1 MQNAIHLLAPVG
13 HNRQSHGIVI
23 TTNDGKVIVI
33 DGGYSWDAENLLQ
46 YLRTVTGT
54 ECPCVDAW
62 FLSHAH
68 NDHICAFEEI
78 IEHAPDAVKIGAIY
92 CNFPSIQYFS
102 RIPGET
108 DNDAVETLRRF
119 FCLLPNFADK
129 LVWVFKGDT
138 YNVGD
143 AHFEVL
149 FTPDQTIT
157 DDLCNNSSV
166 VLKMTLGGKTTL
178 FLGDCGE
185 TAGKRLVSLYG
196 DGDVLCCDICQMAHH
211 GQDACNEAF
220 YQYVR
225 PEICLWCT
233 PDWLWNNDR
242 GCGYDRDIFFT
253 VRTREWMG
261 KLGVKTH
268 YVTKDGTQVCKL

>member
-1 MQNAIHLLAPVG
+1 M
-13 HNRQSHGIVI
+13 HGIVI
-23 TTNDGKVIVI
+23 TTEGGKVIVI
-33 DGGYSWDAENLLQ
+33 DGGDTRDAQNLMD
-46 YLRTVTGT
+46 YLRTVTGST
-54 ECPCVDAW
+54 RPHVDAW
-62 FLSHAH
+62 FLTHAH

-78 IEHAPDAVKIGAIY
+78 MEHHSDALEIEKIY
-92 CNFPSIQYFS
+92 CNFPSVQYFS
-102 RIPGET
+102 RIPGEV
-108 DNDAVETLRRF
+108 DRDAVETLGRF
-119 FCLLPNFADK
+119 FRLLPRFAEK

-138 YNVGD
+138 YDVGE

-149 FTPDQTIT
+149 FTPDPTIT

-166 VLKMTLGGKTTL
+166 VLKMTLGGKTAL

-196 DGDVLCCDICQMAHH
+196 AGDVLHCDICQMAHH
-211 GQDACNEAF
+211 GQDACNEEF

-242 GCGYDRDIFFT
+242 GCGYDKDIFFT
-253 VRTREWMG
+253 VRTREWME
-261 KLGVKTH
+261 KLGVKPH